1 MIVEVLGIPAA
12 QGSSPFTDTDDS
24 SVAALAE
31 LGVISGYDGG
41 AFHPDGELTRAELC
55 AVLYKTVEAVSLIDQ
70 PETEDMEDVEM
81 DENAA

>member
-1 MIVEVLGIPAA
+1 M
-12 QGSSPFTDTDDS
+12 
-24 SVAALAE
+24 AALAE

-41 AFHPDGELTRAELC
+41 SFRPDGELTRAELC

>member
-1 MIVEVLGIPAA
+1 M
-12 QGSSPFTDTDDS
+12 
-24 SVAALAE
+24 
-31 LGVISGYDGG
+31 ISGYDGG
-41 AFHPDGELTRAELC
+41 SFRPDGELTRAELC